1 MISIDR
7 IVSWPLVYRLW
18 MAPFAERKFA
28 PIVSHNDLGSVRR
41 VLDVGCGPGTN
52 ARHFG
57 NSEYLGIDMNE
68 QYIESAKRR
77 YGDRFV
83 AADAAEFVAKPSE
96 RFDFILVNSF
106 LHHIDT
112 PTTRRI
118 LSNLARL
125 LTEDGHIHL
134 LEPELPPS
142 ASVALFFARSDRG
155 KFVREKQEWTEIF
168 QEAFQQVILEP
179 YKLGA
184 FGLTMWQMLYFK
196 GRVR

>member
-125 LTEDGHIHL
+125 LTEDGHIHM